1 MAKKKGFS
9 LVEILA
15 SLGILIVI
23 TVSFALLQRNIF
35 SFGKLI
41 QENLDAQKETKRAFA
56 QMTKDIR
63 NASYASNGA
72 YPVTLASSSSLTF
85 FADVDGDKYKEQVR
99 YFVDG
104 SNTLR
109 RGIIKPITSTQP
121 ISYSAPEVN
130 SILVGKVFNTS
141 TPIFTYYNANYNG
154 TSSTSPLSYPLNM
167 MDIRLIKIEILIK
180 TQEGNQQPLTVIMT
194 THAMLRNLKDNL

>member
-9 LVEILA
+9 LVEILT
-15 SLGILIVI
+15 SLGILIII
-23 TVSFALLQRNIF
+23 TISIALLQRNIF
-35 SFGKLI
+35 SFGRLI
-41 QENLDAQKETKRAFA
+41 QGNLDAQKEAKRAFT

-72 YPVTLASSSSLTF
+72 YPIALASTSSLTF
-85 FADVDGDKYKEQVR
+85 FADIDGDKYKEQIR
-99 YFVDG
+99 YFVDD

-109 RGIIKPITSTQP
+109 RGIIEPVTSTQP
-121 ISYSAPEVN
+121 ISYSTPEVN
-130 SILVGKVFNTS
+130 SILVGKIFNTS

-154 TSSTSPLSYPLNM
+154 TSSTSPLSYPLNI
-167 MDIRLIKIEILIK
+167 MDIRLIKIEILMK
-180 TQEGNQQPLTVIMT
+180 TQEGSQQPLTVIMT